1 MGFWENIDGAGSRI
15 NVYDQMKKSILPLY
29 IYGAGNLAENI
40 LKKLNEYGI
49 KLEGCITDF
58 GEEKF

>member
-49 KLEGCITDF
+49 KSSYLYTL
-58 GEEKF
+58 